1 MKELLFFPRFLQF
14 CLRWEGVSFANS
26 PQTDASSV
34 FRTREKRNFP
44 PYTEY
49 NGRRLRNSVRNG
61 IVWTIQTICT
71 SLRTSSWTKDV
82 EWAKTELS
90 ERSEFSFFANA
101 FPHLEWMLEVLGAEA
116 VWMFIQFPW
125 SIDFR
130 NCLLIFLSF
139 YAGPQPRKEET
150 ASHPAQCG
158 RNAETYLTVWRD
170 FPYVIMNL
178 IGCLKGSR

>member
-1 MKELLFFPRFLQF
+1 MTGFTYTEYYTELRVQMKELLFFPRFLQF
-14 CLRWEGVSFANS
+14 CLRWDGISFANS

-82 EWAKTELS
+82 EWAKTVLS
-90 ERSEFSFFANA
+90 ERSEFTIFANA

-125 SIDFR
+125 STDFR
-130 NCLLIFLSF
+130 NCLLL
-139 YAGPQPRKEET
+139 
-150 ASHPAQCG
+150 
-158 RNAETYLTVWRD
+158 
-170 FPYVIMNL
+170 
-178 IGCLKGSR
+178 